1 MIKKVKI
8 KVGLKPLD
16 DWIEQNEGRDN
27 IGYRP
32 YNFCGSIYCE
42 SQQQTFWIGYLDD
55 FCDLLWF
62 FFDCKKKIQ
71 AGTLEEEIFA
81 DEQMED
87 SFSISIK
94 NNQVVLHECYPE
106 GFKDEIMTVEE
117 FEDFCDMCKRELLH
131 CIQELDIADRYKK
144 YLLDHLEKS
153 TS

>member
-8 KVGLKPLD
+8 KVWLIPLD
-16 DWIEQNEGRDN
+16 SWIEENEGKAN
-27 IGYRP
+27 IEYRP
-32 YNFCGSIYCE
+32 YDFCGSIYCE
-42 SQQQTFWIGYLDD
+42 SQQQTFWIGHLDD
-55 FCDLLWF
+55 FGELLWF
-62 FFDCKKKIQ
+62 FIDCKKKIQ

-94 NNQVVLHECYPE
+94 NNQVVLHECYPD

-117 FEDFCDMCKRELLH
+117 FEDFCDMCKRGLSQ

-144 YLLDHLEKS
+144 YLLDHIGKS
-153 TS
+153 SS